1 MKILIIGQNSKLAD
15 VFCRFA
21 TVTMVIDKNIES
33 YRQYSENAK
42 FSVIESM
49 TDIRSAHSI
58 PKRVKE
64 LRKWIKDLSPDI
76 VFSNDKYSMIS
87 ARLASLFKRKRPL
100 LISTSHSSY
109 GWEDPSRIHQFA
121 IAVKLCTD
129 GYVALSSFVYQHLI
143 NNGLKSERLLLQ
155 PNTVEYDS
163 FTVKSSYRL
172 NGTPQLIYTAVIYPK
187 KGQIILAE
195 AVKLLVERQQPLHID
210 LVGDFVDED
219 YKEQLEEY
227 IRKHNIGQHISLK
240 GRIDNSVL
248 RNILPSYDIYVSPS
262 LIEMSPFNLLEA
274 KAVGLPIVACKTG
287 GIPDIVF
294 ENEDGILVPP
304 QDAKSMADAI
314 DFLLKNENQR
324 KRLGEAARHN
334 ISHKQAPETVA
345 NRFCDF
351 FSHLMRTNR

>member
-143 NNGLKSERLLLQ
+143 NNGLNSERILLQ
-155 PNTVEYDS
+155 PNTVEYNTFS
-163 FTVKSSYRL
+163 VKSSYEL
-172 NGTPQLIYTAVIYPK
+172 SNIPQLIYTAVIYPQ
-187 KGQIILAE
+187 KGQMVLAE
-195 AVKLLVERQQPLHID
+195 AVKLLVEKQQLLHVD

-219 YKEQLEEY
+219 YKKQLEGY
-227 IRKHNIGQHISLK
+227 IRKHNLSKYISLK

-248 RNILPSYDIYVSPS
+248 RNLLPSYDIYVSPS
-262 LIEMSPFNLLEA
+262 FIEMSPFNLLEA

-294 ENEDGILVPP
+294 EDEDGILVPP
-304 QDAKSMADAI
+304 QDANSMADAI
-314 DFLLKNENQR
+314 EFLLKNENQR
-324 KRLGEAARHN
+324 KKLGEAARYN
-334 ISHKQAPETVA
+334 ISHRQAPETVA
-345 NRFCDF
+345 SRFRDF
-351 FSHLMRTNR
+351 FNQLNK